1 MGRTHR
7 GKSPPQLFS
16 EFVGPELYIPGY
28 SQATGGPRLPT
39 LTPAQ
44 ALAAGSSGDL
54 NNLE

>member
-1 MGRTHR
+1 MGRTIR